1 MAAHLAF
8 ALSTVLLVL
17 VADRMLHAQGPLT
30 EEQKAAW
37 KDLNPDMS
45 LAKVAR
51 VNEEFPMSDQENSA
65 KWDPN
70 LAMSDEF
77 NGRKLDD
84 SKWWTTN
91 PDWKGREP
99 EWFDPRQRVGE
110 RRLPAAHHAPGRA
123 PPELKEKGYH
133 TYATAAV
140 KSKDPMISTVP
151 LSAPVRTP
159 IGINRST

>member
-1 MAAHLAF
+1 MAAHLTF

-17 VADRMLHAQGPLT
+17 VADPMLHAQGPLT

-45 LAKVAR
+45 STKVAR
-51 VNEEFPMSDQENSA
+51 VNEEFPLSDQENSA

-84 SKWWTTN
+84 SKWWPTN

-99 EWFDPRQRVGE
+99 GWFDPANVSVKDGSLRLTTRLAEPLQNLRRKATTSTRPQR
-110 RRLPAAHHAPGRA
+110 
-123 PPELKEKGYH
+123 
-133 TYATAAV
+133 
-140 KSKDPMISTVP
+140 
-151 LSAPVRTP
+151 
-159 IGINRST
+159 